1 MTGAG
6 RGIGRAAALRFAR
19 AGARVVLCAR
29 TRRQLDATTAT
40 ILAAG
45 GQAVARVTDIA
56 SLEDVRT
63 LMELISRR
71 YGRLD
76 VLINNAGILGPMVP
90 LLAYP
95 ARDWNRVLRVNLTGT
110 FHVTR
115 LAAQLMAAQGRG
127 RVISISSSVGRAG
140 RPRWGAYAVSK
151 FGLEGL
157 TQVLAAELKDRG
169 VIVVSF
175 NPGGTATDMRAQAY
189 PEEDRSK
196 LKTPDEA
203 AQAIL
208 RLATSLTVEM
218 TGRAFDLT
226 NLP

>member
-19 AGARVVLCAR
+19 AGAWVVLCAR
-29 TRRQLDATTAT
+29 TRRELDATTAA
-40 ILAAG
+40 IRAAG
-45 GQAVARVTDIA
+45 GQALARVTDIA
-56 SLEDVRT
+56 AIEDVRA
-63 LMELISRR
+63 LMALIKRR
-71 YGRLD
+71 CGRLD

-95 ARDWNRVLRVNLTGT
+95 SRDWNRVLRVNLTGT
-110 FHVTR
+110 FYVTQ
-115 LAAQLMAAQGRG
+115 LAARLMAAQGRG
-127 RVISISSSVGRAG
+127 RIIAISSSVGRAG
-140 RPRWGAYAVSK
+140 RADWGAYAVSK

-169 VIVVSF
+169 VLAVTF

-189 PEEDRSK
+189 PEEDRRK
-196 LKTPDEA
+196 LKTPDDA
-203 AQAIL
+203 AQAIV
-208 RLATSLTVEM
+208 RLASALTSEM
-218 TGRAFDLT
+218 TGKAFDST